1 MTESRLMK
9 AWGQGCARSLV
20 IRIIVA
26 IFMLSAFLLITLATI
41 LLPIEQDIKI
51 IIWVG
56 LVIIFVL
63 LVVAGVV
70 GWGIMHIRKR
80 ASHLDKSFE
89 PLGVNGRIYLIN
101 GRQYHGSYQGHS
113 MHVYFSR
120 GPLLE
125 IFLEEKLHTRA
136 GIGRKGKIERFA
148 AELLNKSPLD
158 LNDPSFE
165 HLVVYPLDNK
175 WTKSLVADPIA
186 QNAIVHLMNE
196 SSDTEIRTL
205 SITPG
210 GLRFEIRYIPTSH
223 ITIDAVKTWVQD
235 LHTLIRRATVLPQPT
250 VRAEETKLE
259 ASNRTNRSRFTL
271 PIIGITCSIFT
282 ILAICILAIVAL
294 LILLEETGL

>member
-26 IFMLSAFLLITLATI
+26 IVMISAFLLITLATI

-51 IIWVG
+51 MIWVG

-63 LVVAGVV
+63 LVVAVV
-70 GWGIMHIRKR
+70 SVWGFMHIRKR
-80 ASHLDKSFE
+80 ASNLDKAFE
-89 PLGVNGRIYLIN
+89 PLGLKGQIYLIS
-101 GRQYHGSYQGHS
+101 GRQYHGTYQGYP

-120 GPLLE
+120 GPLVE

-136 GIGRKGKIERFA
+136 GIGRKGKIAKFA
-148 AELLNKSPLD
+148 ADLLNKSPLN

-165 HLVVYPLDNK
+165 DLVVYPLDNN
-175 WTKSLVADPIA
+175 WTRSLVSEPTAREVILR
-186 QNAIVHLMNE
+186 LMSE

-223 ITIDAVKTWVQD
+223 ITIDTVNTWAQD
-235 LHTLIRRATVLPQPT
+235 LSTLIKCATVLPQPT

-271 PIIGITCSIFT
+271 PIIGITCGIFT
-282 ILAICILAIVAL
+282 FLAICILAIVAL
-294 LILLEETGL
+294 LILLEEMGI